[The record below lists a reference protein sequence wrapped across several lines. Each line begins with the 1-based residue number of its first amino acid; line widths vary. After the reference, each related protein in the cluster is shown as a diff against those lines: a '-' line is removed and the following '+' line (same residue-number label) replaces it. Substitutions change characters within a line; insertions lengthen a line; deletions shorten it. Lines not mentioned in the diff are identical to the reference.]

1 MSAPAQPDTS
11 IKAQRKLLKAL
22 AGEAVWPPP
31 IWLMRQAGR
40 YLPEY
45 RATRARLGLTHY
57 TEAEMLAVLD
67 RAGFDAVRHRPNLG
81 HNQAR
86 IAFLA
91 VPRGA

>member
-1 MSAPAQPDTS
+1 MSPATD
-11 IKAQRKLLKAL
+11 ALALLRLAARHGFAGAAL
-22 AGEAVWPPP
+22 AGLV
-31 IWLMRQAGR
+31 RTFFS
-40 YLPEY
+40 EY